1 MLHIIVLLLKF
12 IGIVLLTIIGLIVT
26 LLLVI
31 LLVPIRYRVWVTHGA
46 LFRLEGRVSWILH
59 IIDARVK
66 QEGELRRIRL
76 RLFGILLYD
85 SARPRKAKKLKRG
98 RRKVARSEEQ
108 YDEEVI
114 APPGSSHSKTAKTR
128 KRDSDGKAIPRGQG
142 ASRKQETHRGQEIPT
157 KQDAHMEQ
165 EPSGELKQYG
175 KQNSKV
181 DLTNKTGDLPVNE
194 TIVPD
199 KLDTGS
205 AELRAE
211 PNKETIKKTKK
222 ELNSEPGA
230 ELEEGEFVA
239 DGPGADADLDSK
251 LNIFS
256 KLSNRIKRIFQ
267 GIRNKFISLRS
278 SIKRGWKAFVNIK
291 NKIGLI
297 KDFLGNEENRSAFGV
312 TYGSLKKLL
321 KHVLPRKLRSKVI
334 FGTGDPCST
343 GQALGAASILYGM
356 YGDHVQITPDFE
368 NKVFEGSHYAK
379 GRIRIGTLLIIVI
392 KLLLDK
398 KFKQLKRNFK
408 ILKEA
413 L

>member
-1 MLHIIVLLLKF
+1 MLHIIILLLKF

-31 LLVPIRYRVWVTHGA
+31 LLVPIRYRIWVTHGA

-59 IIDARVK
+59 IIDARVT
-66 QEGELRRIRL
+66 QEGELRRIKL
-76 RLFGILLYD
+76 RLFGFLLYD
-85 SARPRKAKKLKRG
+85 SARPRKARRLNRSRRKASENDEPYEEDGTAPG
-98 RRKVARSEEQ
+98 RRLK
-108 YDEEVI
+108 
-114 APPGSSHSKTAKTR
+114 KAKKG
-128 KRDSDGKAIPRGQG
+128 KRDRVKKAIPRE
-142 ASRKQETHRGQEIPT
+142 RNTFNKKETHRGQELPM
-157 KQDAHMEQ
+157 KQDTHLEQ
-165 EPSGELKQYG
+165 EPSGELKQSG
-175 KQNSKV
+175 EQNSKV
-181 DLTNKTGDLPVNE
+181 DLTKKADNLPTKE
-194 TIVPD
+194 RIIPE
-199 KLDTGS
+199 KLDTDA

-211 PNKETIKKTKK
+211 PKKETIEEVKK
-222 ELNSEPGA
+222 EPY
-230 ELEEGEFVA
+230 EGPA
-239 DGPGADADLDSK
+239 
-251 LNIFS
+251 
-256 KLSNRIKRIFQ
+256 KRIFQ
-267 GIRNKFISLRS
+267 GIRNKFHSLHT
-278 SIKRGWKAFVNIK
+278 SIKRGWKAFLNIK

-297 KDFLGNEENRSAFGV
+297 KEFLSNEENRSAFGV

-321 KHVLPRKLRSKVI
+321 KHILPRKLKSKVI

-368 NKVFEGSHYAK
+368 NKVFEGSHYAR